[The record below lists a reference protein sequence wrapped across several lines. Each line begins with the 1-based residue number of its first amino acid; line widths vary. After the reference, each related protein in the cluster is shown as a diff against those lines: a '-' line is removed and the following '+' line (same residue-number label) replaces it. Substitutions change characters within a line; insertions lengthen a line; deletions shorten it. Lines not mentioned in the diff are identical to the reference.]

1 MLAQLV
7 ALLFLISKKTD
18 LPRGG
23 TGIVIVN
30 TMVSAVLFTQLL
42 QLAKATVTAA
52 VWYLFKQVCWK
63 LCWRLATQYK
73 LALLVLLEQ
82 ILVDPSIKLLTNDS
96 DRVFSVLVVCVVYGV
111 VTSPFSVPCK
121 SCCLSSSTSDC
132 SEIY

>member
-52 VWYLFKQVCWK
+52 VWYLFKQVC
-63 LCWRLATQYK
+63 
-73 LALLVLLEQ
+73 
-82 ILVDPSIKLLTNDS
+82 
-96 DRVFSVLVVCVVYGV
+96 
-111 VTSPFSVPCK
+111 
-121 SCCLSSSTSDC
+121 
-132 SEIY
+132 